1 MQNLRIPGP
10 TPCPPEVL
18 QAMGHQMI
26 NHRGAEF
33 ADALKDVT
41 AKMKQVFQTKADPL
55 LITGSGTAGL
65 ETAVVNM
72 LSPGDTVLSVSIGVF
87 GERFA
92 KIAETYGA
100 GVVSL
105 NFPHGQA
112 ADPSQVATALEQNPS
127 VKAVLVTHNE
137 TSTGITNDLGA
148 ISKIVKSAGKL
159 LMVDCISSL
168 GSIDVPVDE
177 WGIDVAI
184 SGSQKGWMVP
194 PGMAMLTVSEAGW
207 QAYAEAKMPRFY
219 FDLGKARKSLD
230 KGQTPWTPN
239 VSAVLAFRVAL
250 DMLLAEGLENIFS
263 RHRRMGQFTRDGVK
277 ALGLTL
283 LADEK
288 YASNT
293 VTSVVAD
300 RGLDPKK
307 LNKIMREEFDIV
319 LAGGQGPLE
328 GKIFRI
334 GHLGL
339 VKEADIQAVFDA
351 LKIALPKAGFTG

>member
-18 QAMGHQMI
+18 AAMGRQMI
-26 NHRGAEF
+26 NHRGGEF
-33 ADALKDVT
+33 AEILKDVT
-41 AKMKQVFQTKADPL
+41 VKMKQVFQTKNDLML
-55 LITGSGTAGL
+55 LTGSGTAGL
-65 ETAVVNM
+65 EAAVVNM
-72 LSPGDTVLSVSIGVF
+72 LSPGDTVLGVAIGVF
-87 GERFA
+87 GERFS
-92 KIAETYGA
+92 KIAQTF
-100 GVVSL
+100 GVSVIPL
-105 NFPHGQA
+105 NFEHGKA
-112 ADPSQVATALEQNPS
+112 AAPMAVKTALEANPQI
-127 VKAVLVTHNE
+127 KAVLVTHNE
-137 TSTGITNDLGA
+137 TSTGVTNDLKS
-148 ISKIVKSAGKL
+148 ISRVVKDAGKL

-168 GSIDVPVDE
+168 GSLNVPVDD
-177 WGIDVAI
+177 WGIDVAV

-194 PGMAMLTVSEAGW
+194 PGITMISVSEAGW
-207 QAYAEAKMPRFY
+207 QAFDQAKMPRFY
-219 FDLGKARKSLD
+219 WDLGKARNLLE

-239 VSAVLAFRVAL
+239 VSVVFAFQVAL
-250 DMLLAEGLENIFS
+250 DMMLKEGIGNIFA
-263 RHRRMGQFTRDGVK
+263 RHERIGKFTRAGIK

-300 RGLDPKK
+300 RGLDAKK
-307 LNKIMREEFDIV
+307 LTKVMMDEFDIV

-334 GHLGL
+334 GHLGM
-339 VKEADIQAVFDA
+339 VGEKDIQAVFDA

>member
-1 MQNLRIPGP
+1 
-10 TPCPPEVL
+10 
-18 QAMGHQMI
+18 MGHQMI
-26 NHRGAEF
+26 NHRGVEF

-41 AKMKQVFQTKADPL
+41 SKMKKVFQTQADPM

-100 GVVSL
+100 NVVAL

-112 ADPSQVATALEQNPS
+112 ANPS
-127 VKAVLVTHNE
+127 SVAEALKRNPAVKAVLVTHNE

-148 ISKIVKSAGKL
+148 IAKIVKSAGKL
-159 LMVDCISSL
+159 LLVDCISSL

-194 PGMAMLTVSEAGW
+194 PGMAMVAVSEAGW
-207 QAYAEAKMPRFY
+207 QAYAEARMPRFY
-219 FDLGKARKSLD
+219 LDLGKARKSLE

-239 VSAVLAFRVAL
+239 VSAVLAFRIAL
-250 DMLLAEGLENIFS
+250 DMMLAEGLENIFA
-263 RHRRMGQFTRDGVK
+263 RHRRMGQFTRDGIK

-283 LADEK
+283 LADEQ

>member
-18 QAMGHQMI
+18 AAMSRQMI
-26 NHRGAEF
+26 NHRGVEF
-33 ADALKDVT
+33 SEMVKEVT
-41 AKMKQVFQTKADPL
+41 ANMKQVFQTKNDL
-55 LITGSGTAGL
+55 LLLTGSGTAGL
-65 ETAVVNM
+65 EAAAVNM
-72 LSPGDTVLSVSIGVF
+72 LSPGDSVLSVSIGVF

-92 KIAETYGA
+92 KIAQTYGA
-100 GVVSL
+100 VVVPL

-112 ADPSQVATALEQNPS
+112 ADVDAVKKALANNPQ

-137 TSTGITNDLGA
+137 TSTGITNDLKA
-148 ISKIVKSAGKL
+148 ISAAVKGAGKL
-159 LMVDCISSL
+159 LLVDCISSL
-168 GSIDVPVDE
+168 GSVNVPVDE

-194 PGMAMLTVSEAGW
+194 PGMAMISVSEAGW
-207 QAYAEAKMPRFY
+207 QAYAQAKMPRFY
-219 FDLGKARKSLD
+219 LDLGKAKAGLE

-239 VSAVLAFRVAL
+239 VSVVFAFQVAL
-250 DMLLAEGLENIFS
+250 KMMLEEGIENIFA
-263 RHRRMGQFTRDGVK
+263 RHERHGKFTRDGVK
-277 ALGLTL
+277 ALGLNL
-283 LADEK
+283 LADER

-300 RGLDPKK
+300 RGLDAKK
-307 LNKIMREEFDIV
+307 LNKIMRDEFDIV

-334 GHLGL
+334 GHLGM
-339 VKEADIQAVFDA
+339 VKEADLQAVFDA
-351 LKIALPKAGFTG
+351 LKVALPKAGFTG

>member
-1 MQNLRIPGP
+1 PGP

-18 QAMGHQMI
+18 AAMGHQMI
-26 NHRGAEF
+26 NHRGVEF
-33 ADALKDVT
+33 AEALRDVT
-41 AKMKQVFQTKADPL
+41 AKMKQVFQTQNDPL
-55 LITGSGTAGL
+55 LLTGSGTAGL

-72 LSPGDTVLSVSIGVF
+72 MSPGDDVLSVSIGVF

-92 KIAETYGA
+92 KIAQTYGA
-100 GVVSL
+100 NVIPL
-105 NFPHGQA
+105 NFTHGSA
-112 ADPSQVATALEQNPS
+112 ADNEAVKVALESNPS

-137 TSTGITNDLGA
+137 TSTGITNDLA
-148 ISKIVKSAGKL
+148 SISRTVKDAGKL
-159 LMVDCISSL
+159 LLVDCISSL
-168 GSIDVPVDE
+168 GSVNVPIDE

-194 PGMAMLTVSEAGW
+194 PGMSMVAVSEAGW

-219 FDLGKARKSLD
+219 FDLGKAKKSLE

-250 DMLLAEGLENIFS
+250 DMMLAEGIENIFA
-263 RHRRMGQFTRDGVK
+263 RHERMGKFTREGVK
-277 ALGLTL
+277 ALGLNL

-300 RGLDPKK
+300 RGLDAKK
-307 LNKIMREEFDIV
+307 LNKIMFEEFDIV

-334 GHLGL
+334 GHLGM
-339 VKEADIQAVFDA
+339 VNESDIQAVFDA
-351 LKIALPKAGFTG
+351 LKTALPKAGFTG